1 MVNSTE
7 LEIFYRDFHATA
19 LVLVNPTVGEIF
31 HQDLLAKS
39 LGLVNSTELEMFY
52 KDFVGKAL
60 CTVLEILRPRGFRQ
74 CRAPSWFNQS
84 CKFLITIPCLSHVGW

>member
-39 LGLVNSTELEMFY
+39 LGLVNSTELEIFY

-60 CTVLEILRPRGFRQ
+60 CTVLVN
-74 CRAPSWFNQS
+74 PS
-84 CKFLITIPCLSHVGW
+84 TERLSTVSSPFMVFKR